1 MKTGDT
7 VMELGLYTSE
17 CCNAELI
24 FDTGDHLL
32 RCPHCYGL
40 CAWQLEEEI
49 FTPGEFERINGAVA

>member
-7 VMELGLYTSE
+7 VMELGLYASG

-24 FDTGDHLL
+24 FDAGDHLL
-32 RCPHCYGL
+32 RCPHCCGL

-49 FTPGEFERINGAVA
+49 LSSDAFERINGAAA